1 MTFLSPTKTYHTS
14 AYPAINPYLPSLS
27 SEGKNVVI
35 TGGGSGIGSEIARA
49 FAQSGAATI
58 ALLGRTEDSL
68 LKMKKEIE
76 AEYKT
81 TKVNTYVADI
91 IHSTALE
98 HSLKIHAQTYGKLHV
113 LVANAGVL
121 PSKQSLF
128 ETSSEDW
135 YNGFEINVKGNFNL
149 VRAFLPLAA
158 KDAVV
163 LSTSTAVAHVPY
175 VAGMSSYAASK
186 LAAAKVYEYLHY
198 EHPNLFVLNVHPGTI
213 KTTMSDK
220 ALAPGAVFPYDH
232 SRCKRVSLTSTLMLT
247 YSCS

>member
-1 MTFLSPTKTYHTS
+1 
-14 AYPAINPYLPSLS
+14 
-27 SEGKNVVI
+27 
-35 TGGGSGIGSEIARA
+35 
-49 FAQSGAATI
+49 
-58 ALLGRTEDSL
+58 
-68 LKMKKEIE
+68 
-76 AEYKT
+76 
-81 TKVNTYVADI
+81 VNTYVADI

-163 LSTSTAVAHVPY
+163 LSTSTAVAHVSY